1 MSQEGLRNSRGRPLK
16 ENEVAKADLIESAT
30 KFFSTKGFKDTS
42 LREIAS
48 DAKVNMALI
57 KYHFGSKA
65 ALWDEVISSLSWT
78 VLQTNDFEL
87 DHVEDAFE
95 MKRLLENLFDRLV
108 DMSFEHREFSLFIM
122 NETVQQGERFD
133 HLFNELIQP
142 FHDQTYP
149 FIAKGIEMGV
159 LADQHPEELIV
170 MLMSSVA
177 YQQAAPHVLAKFTAV
192 IQDEKQWR
200 ETVKRSLKV
209 NFIKNPCDQ
218 EPK

>member
-1 MSQEGLRNSRGRPLK
+1 MSDGRLKNNRGRPLK
-16 ENEVAKADLIESAT
+16 EKEIARSALIQSAT
-30 KFFSTKGFKDTS
+30 RLFSTKGFKETS

-48 DAKVNMALI
+48 DANVNMALI

-65 ALWDEVISSLSWT
+65 ALWEEVISNLSWT
-78 VLQTNDFEL
+78 VLQINDFEL
-87 DHVEDAFE
+87 DNVEDAFE

-108 DMSFEHREFSLFIM
+108 DMSFEHREFSLFII

-133 HLFNELIQP
+133 HLFTELIQP

-149 FIAKGIEMGV
+149 FIIKGIEMGV

-177 YQQAAPHVLAKFTAV
+177 YQQATPHVIGKFTSV
-192 IQDEKQWR
+192 IKDEARWK
-200 ETVKRSLKV
+200 EITKESLKV
-209 NFIKNPCDQ
+209 NFIKDPDGLDS
-218 EPK
+218 